1 MGVSSVGMQEEQYA
15 RLTYDLTLG
24 AATLLASLNPKMT
37 FCYVSGAGTDSTEKG
52 KSMWARVKGRTENA
66 LIQLPFKSAY
76 MFRPGLIKP
85 TEGMKNTLGI
95 YKALGWLYP
104 FIKMVAPKFGCTLK
118 EIGLA
123 MIHAAQRGYSKNVL
137 EVPDIVELAKWK

>member
-1 MGVSSVGMQEEQYA
+1 MGVSSVGMQEEQYT

-24 AATLLASLNPKMT
+24 AATLFASLNPKMT

-104 FIKMVAPKFGCTLK
+104 LIKMVAPKFGCTLK